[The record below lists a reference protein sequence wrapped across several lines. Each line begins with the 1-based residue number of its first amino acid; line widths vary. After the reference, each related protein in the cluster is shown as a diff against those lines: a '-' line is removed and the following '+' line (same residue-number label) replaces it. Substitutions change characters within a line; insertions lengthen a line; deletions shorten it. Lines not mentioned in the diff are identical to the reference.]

1 MNRISKAI
9 KYMNGHISKETFAK
23 SKNTIIADIVKFK
36 RNPGVIVH
44 GSSHQFVRVLQDRFP
59 SGFYSD
65 EYLLIINAIND
76 KLTQKQR
83 EHYRRN

>member
-1 MNRISKAI
+1 MDRIKKAI
-9 KYMNGHISKETFAK
+9 KYVNSHISKETFVK
-23 SKNTIIADIVKFK
+23 SKNTIMADIVKFK
-36 RNPGVIVH
+36 RNPNVIVH
-44 GSSHQFVRVLQDRFP
+44 DSSHQFVKVLQNRFP
-59 SGFYSD
+59 VGFHPD

>member
-9 KYMNGHISKETFAK
+9 KYVNSHISKETFVK

-36 RNPGVIVH
+36 RNSSATVH
-44 GSSHQFVRVLQDRFP
+44 GSSFQFVRVLQNKFP
-59 SGFYSD
+59 SGFYPD